1 MSDLVTIKSKLK
13 SIRLLSYVSS
23 VLLFVA
29 LCLGLYTR
37 WLHSDDIAIL
47 LIAFLGLFVFSL
59 ALALVYYFSL
69 ESVGFSLLR
78 LWVGCLLGII
88 MFTEPAVFDDGLVRT
103 TQEITNWLLISSV
116 CVRCLW
122 CLVSRL
128 LHVSISEFCLVSGT
142 DLLEMIGVI
151 IASLVVGQDFVA
163 VTLLI
168 AGLFLAIIA
177 VRLKSFL
184 SILNVIFVVVFANIR
199 FFRLLNIS
207 LNSYAFLCFVGR
219 LSFEPVID
227 WYFIGLTVLERWSGF
242 LTARP
247 ALRRLILIGVLAA
260 ELVFLAVHSIVIRHH
275 KEWYVVVPIFS
286 VLVVFWASVHLA
298 FFVTCWSFSN
308 KVTECTNVVRDLP
321 ADRRN
326 LRRIMASRGL
336 RCFCLIAQHVTCVTL
351 LSTNLVAVVAWET
364 KSALSVGMWFLVLPF
379 EVSFLGLLWN
389 LGAVLGGTCVSY
401 TVIAPTLS
409 LRFVFIQSFS
419 HSLSLSVNLYRVS
432 SIVSLCGFST
442 EYIHSV
448 VAL

>member
-1 MSDLVTIKSKLK
+1 MSELVLIKSKLR
-13 SIRLLSYVSS
+13 SVRLLSHVSS

-69 ESVGFSLLR
+69 ESVGISLLR
-78 LWVGCLLGII
+78 LWVGCLLGIV

-103 TQEITNWLLISSV
+103 TQEITNWMLISSV
-116 CVRCLW
+116 CVRCLY

-128 LHVSISEFCLVSGT
+128 LHVSVAEFCLVSGT

-177 VRLKSFL
+177 VKLKSFL
-184 SILNVIFVVVFANIR
+184 SLLNVIFVVVFANIR
-199 FFRLLNIS
+199 FFRLLDIS

-227 WYFIGLTVLERWSGF
+227 WYFIGLTVLERWNGF

-247 ALRRLILIGVLAA
+247 AFRRLILIGVMAA
-260 ELVFLAVHSIVIRHH
+260 ELVFLTVHSIAIRHH
-275 KEWYVVVPIFS
+275 KEWYVVVPIFG
-286 VLVVFWASVHLA
+286 VLVVLWASVHLA

-308 KVTECTNVVRDLP
+308 KVTECMNVVRDLP
-321 ADRRN
+321 DDNRN

-336 RCFCLIAQHVTCVTL
+336 RCFCLIAQRVTCVTL
-351 LSTNLVAVVAWET
+351 LSTNLVAIVAWET

-401 TVIAPTLS
+401 TVVAPTLS
-409 LRFVFIQSFS
+409 LRFVHSFVQSLVKSFCTFVQG
-419 HSLSLSVNLYRVS
+419 LIYCLGLV
-432 SIVSLCGFST
+432 
-442 EYIHSV
+442 
-448 VAL
+448 